1 MTTQAVEVIPGIF
14 EKDPEIVR
22 QRVQQVAPYVKWI
35 QIDIADGKLVPN
47 MSLLDPSLIRDVLKY
62 PVNYELHMMVD
73 DPISRSDAWVEAG
86 VRRLLWHVESNDIQQ
101 LTNNKKQ
108 LAEKVLFYKNKG
120 VEVGLVLDKQTS
132 VEEIFPFLD
141 LIDCVLIMTIQ
152 AGFSGQK
159 FLPDMLEKVRAV
171 RERAPRL
178 PIEVDGG
185 INFDTG
191 PISVRAGAT
200 RLVSTSTIYNSE
212 HISEAINRLRN
223 S

>member
-1 MTTQAVEVIPGIF
+1 MTTQGIEVIPGIF
-14 EKDPEIVR
+14 EKDPAIIQE
-22 QRVQQVAPYVKWI
+22 RVQKVASYVKWV

-47 MSLLDPSLIRDVLKY
+47 TSLLDPSLIRDTLKY

-73 DPISRSDAWVEAG
+73 DPISRSDAWVEEG
-86 VRRLLWHVESNDIQQ
+86 VRRLLWHVESSDIQQ
-101 LTNNKKQ
+101 LTNNKQ
-108 LAEKVLFYKNKG
+108 LAEKVLLYKNKG
-120 VEVGLVLDKQTS
+120 IEVGLAIDKQTP
-132 VEEIFPFLD
+132 VEVVFPFLEMV
-141 LIDCVLIMTIQ
+141 DCVLVMTIQ

-159 FLPDMLEKVRAV
+159 FIPDMLNKVEAV
-171 RERAPRL
+171 GEGEPGL

-191 PISVRAGAT
+191 SISVRAGAT

>member
-1 MTTQAVEVIPGIF
+1 M
-14 EKDPEIVR
+14 
-22 QRVQQVAPYVKWI
+22 
-35 QIDIADGKLVPN
+35 DI
-47 MSLLDPSLIRDVLKY
+47 
-62 PVNYELHMMVD
+62 
-73 DPISRSDAWVEAG
+73 
-86 VRRLLWHVESNDIQQ
+86 
-101 LTNNKKQ
+101 
-108 LAEKVLFYKNKG
+108 
-120 VEVGLVLDKQTS
+120 DKQTP
-132 VEEIFPFLD
+132 VEVVFPFLEMV
-141 LIDCVLIMTIQ
+141 DCVLVMTIQ

-159 FLPDMLEKVRAV
+159 FIPDMLNKVQAV
-171 RERAPRL
+171 GQRGPGL